1 MNDSARPPRDS
12 SVETPEDAVALR
24 EETGRWRSAVL
35 RWGAPL
41 IYLVAIGVLYVNSSP
56 IDFMVTWQWVVQLTL
71 IPLVIAAVV
80 FRVRFPYALALLGI
94 VAITTGTL
102 SVFLVG
108 MMSLAVRR
116 GGVRPWL
123 VAGVGTAAAL
133 VLVVQRDLAR
143 GYSPGEMAIG
153 VVVITLVVGIAPGLV
168 GNYIR
173 VHRRLEASV
182 AERAVRA
189 EFERERAANEAV
201 HAERERIARDMHD
214 SLGHVLALVTMQ
226 AGALEVQS
234 KDPQT
239 VAAAEQ
245 IRASARKGLAD
256 LRAVVRALGE
266 DTRRDPAPDL
276 AAVPRLIQASRDAGA
291 VVEIQDG
298 LSEAD
303 RSALSPAIG
312 RVLYHVTQEAL
323 TNAHRHAPSAPVA
336 VTLTGR
342 PGSGIELGVR
352 NRLAPGG
359 ERGAG
364 TGIASLRNRVEVLGG
379 QLGAR
384 ATHGHYELRVWL
396 PWEAT

>member
-1 MNDSARPPRDS
+1 MRDSARPSRD
-12 SVETPEDAVALR
+12 A
-24 EETGRWRSAVL
+24 AVL
-35 RWGAPL
+35 MRWGAPF
-41 IYLVAIGVLYVNSSP
+41 IYLLAIGVLYVNSSP
-56 IDFMVTWQWVVQLTL
+56 IDFMVTWQWVVQLVL

-102 SVFLVG
+102 AVFLVG

-123 VAGVGTAAAL
+123 AAGVGTAAAL
-133 VLVVQRDLAR
+133 ILVVQRDITR
-143 GYSPGEMAIG
+143 GYSTAEITIG
-153 VVVITLVVGIAPGLV
+153 VIVIVLVVGVAPALM

-189 EFERERAANEAV
+189 QFERERTANEAV
-201 HAERERIARDMHD
+201 HAERERIAQEMHD

-291 VVEIQDG
+291 VVELRDE
-298 LSEAD
+298 LTDEN
-303 RSALSPAIG
+303 RTALSPAIG

-336 VTLTGR
+336 IALTGS
-342 PGSGIELGVR
+342 PGPGIELEVR
-352 NRLAPGG
+352 NQLAPGG
-359 ERGAG
+359 DRGAG

-379 QLGAR
+379 QLHAH
-384 ATHGHYELRVWL
+384 AAQGHYELCVWL
-396 PWEAT
+396 PWEAA

>member
-1 MNDSARPPRDS
+1 MADGARTRDS
-12 SVETPEDAVALR
+12 P
-24 EETGRWRSAVL
+24 VL
-35 RWGAPL
+35 LVRWGAPL
-41 IYLVAIGVLYVNSSP
+41 IYLVAIGVLYINSSP
-56 IDFMVTWQWVVQLTL
+56 VDFMVTWQWVVQLAL
-71 IPLVIAAVV
+71 IPLVIVAVL
-80 FRVRFPYALALLGI
+80 FRVRFPYALPLLGI
-94 VAITTGTL
+94 IAIATGTL
-102 SVFLVG
+102 AVFLVG

-116 GGVRPWL
+116 GGIRPWL
-123 VAGVGTAAAL
+123 VAGVGAVGAVLL
-133 VLVVQRDLAR
+133 VIQRDIAR
-143 GYSPGEMAIG
+143 GYSPGEIAVG
-153 VVVITLVVGIAPGLV
+153 VVIIVLMVGVAPALV
-168 GNYIR
+168 GDYIR

-189 EFERERAANEAV
+189 EFERERAANAAV
-201 HAERERIARDMHD
+201 HAERERIAREMHD

-234 KDPQT
+234 KDPET

-291 VVEIQDG
+291 VVEFRDE
-298 LSEAD
+298 LPEAD

-336 VTLTGR
+336 VTLTGQ
-342 PGSGIELGVR
+342 PGSGIELQVG
-352 NRLAPGG
+352 NPLAPGG
-359 ERGAG
+359 DRGAG
-364 TGIASLRNRVEVLGG
+364 TGLASLRNRVELLGG
-379 QLGAR
+379 DLRAR
-384 ATHGHYELRVWL
+384 ATQGHYELQVWL